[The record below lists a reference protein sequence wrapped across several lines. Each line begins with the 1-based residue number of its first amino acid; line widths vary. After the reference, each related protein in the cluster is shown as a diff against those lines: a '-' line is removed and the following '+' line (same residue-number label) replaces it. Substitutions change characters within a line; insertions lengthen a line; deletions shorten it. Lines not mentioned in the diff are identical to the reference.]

1 MKETHILHAYNG
13 DLYGQQL
20 KVCICGYLRP
30 EQNFDSLQSLIAA
43 IENDITQAK
52 ARLELPDYQELKNS
66 QFFIN
71 CENNNCNGVAH

>member
-1 MKETHILHAYNG
+1 MHPYNR

-43 IENDITQAK
+43 IQKDIKEAEE
-52 ARLELPDYQELKNS
+52 RLDQPQYLKLRNS
-66 QFFIN
+66 QFFRSAIG
-71 CENNNCNGVAH
+71 NGNAL